1 MLQQGWGVLVTT
13 DITKHATEKDTMYF
27 THGSPEPHVLMAAIS
42 FQNTDRIRVIE
53 DTGTTELVQLVRSTI
68 QSSWPHGLVPPTEEE
83 TYGNRRMP
91 GELRLLGN
99 PWAAS
104 GPDAMH
110 ARMLLAQL
118 IDALDAVGWS
128 IYTSVGVVTSSGRQE
143 SAADLD
149 TWILKLSP

>member
-1 MLQQGWGVLVTT
+1 M
-13 DITKHATEKDTMYF
+13 
-27 THGSPEPHVLMAAIS
+27 
-42 FQNTDRIRVIE
+42 
-53 DTGTTELVQLVRSTI
+53 
-68 QSSWPHGLVPPTEEE
+68 PPTEEE
-83 TYGNRRMP
+83 TRGNGRMP

-104 GPDAMH
+104 GPDAMY

-118 IDALDAVGWS
+118 IDALDVAGWS

-143 SAADLD
+143 SATDLD